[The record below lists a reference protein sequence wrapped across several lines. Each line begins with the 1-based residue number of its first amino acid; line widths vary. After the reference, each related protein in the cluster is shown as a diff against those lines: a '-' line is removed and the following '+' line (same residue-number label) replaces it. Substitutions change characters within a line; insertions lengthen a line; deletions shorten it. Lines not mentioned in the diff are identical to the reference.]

1 MVAGVAEQGWKGAVH
16 DTKSSQSLVKKK
28 SLSLFHPP
36 LKALARIVLALLP
49 FRALANK
56 KIFMGGSEQARRPL
70 LVADQEDAPYHQSS
84 NGGVDGNSSATGFL
98 VFSTIVAATCSF
110 TSGYCIGYSSP
121 AEYGVLADLRLSM
134 AEYSVFGSML
144 AVGGMV
150 GALMSGKTADYFGHR
165 TTMWIIN
172 VFFILGWLAI
182 AFAKVSWLLDLGRLL
197 QGIGI
202 ALTSYV
208 GNIFIA
214 EITPKNLRG
223 GLMTFNPWMTGSGVA
238 IVYLIGSVVKWRGL
252 ALIGS
257 IPCLLQ
263 MLCLFFVPESPR
275 WLVKNGR
282 EKEFE
287 GVLQRLR
294 GKKADISPEAAEIKE
309 YAEFIQL
316 LSENKILDL
325 FQKKYARPIIVAVGL
340 MTLTQFSGLPG
351 YTFYM
356 TNIFVLAGI
365 SSEAGY
371 VTLAIVKILS
381 TTMAIFLIDKFGRRT
396 LLMVSAAGT
405 CLGSLL
411 TGFSFL
417 LQVPRQ
423 HCLTELL
430 VFGFLGFIFCSSSFP
445 EITTLIDHVYFVS
458 FNLGISGIP
467 WIIMSE
473 IFPIN
478 VKGSAGSLCN
488 LIYWFSSWVVSYT
501 FNFLL
506 EWSSTGTFIIFAGV
520 SAFGFLFT
528 VMLVPETK
536 GRSLEEIQASV
547 TNVLH

>member
-1 MVAGVAEQGWKGAVH
+1 
-16 DTKSSQSLVKKK
+16 
-28 SLSLFHPP
+28 
-36 LKALARIVLALLP
+36 
-49 FRALANK
+49 
-56 KIFMGGSEQARRPL
+56 MGGSEQARRPL
-70 LVADQEDAPYHQSS
+70 LVADQEDAPYHRSS
-84 NGGVDGNSSATGFL
+84 NGGVDGNASATGFL

-172 VFFILGWLAI
+172 IFFILGWLAI

-411 TGFSFL
+411 TGFSFS
-417 LQVPRQ
+417 LQDD
-423 HCLTELL
+423 HYW
-430 VFGFLGFIFCSSSFP
+430 ISSLALMGVS
-445 EITTLIDHVYFVS
+445 VYFVS

-488 LIYWFSSWVVSYT
+488 LTYWFSSWVVSYT

-547 TNVLH
+547 TTNVLH